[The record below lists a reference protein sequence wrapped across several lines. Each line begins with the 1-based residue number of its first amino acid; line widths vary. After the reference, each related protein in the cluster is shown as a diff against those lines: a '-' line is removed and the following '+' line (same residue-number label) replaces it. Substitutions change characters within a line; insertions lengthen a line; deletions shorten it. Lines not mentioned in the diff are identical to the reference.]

1 MFPNWTRTIRY
12 QFNLLYVP
20 YPGNLLVILSFAQ
33 VKKLRRVHGNLFI
46 ISLALAD
53 LIVGTQTLPII
64 AVNVYTGTDFLKVK
78 YKNILYLIGVRFFG
92 HNFAS
97 ACLRGEH
104 LNRKSYD
111 RKTVNHSTDFHNF
124 ICQHILLLLIH
135 MIRYQIMHALPSPS
149 SDIAFILHQKMKK
162 IVPEMFMLQQ
172 KQKSENIPNNFSKFS
187 DDKVCYFLIL
197 SSYKIMIMTR
207 VWTGNIFKLEIFS
220 AEKFSLLRC

>member
-1 MFPNWTRTIRY
+1 MFSNWTRTMRY

-20 YPGNLLVILSFAQ
+20 YPGNLLVILSFAH

-104 LNRKSYD
+104 RNRKSYD
-111 RKTVNHSTDFHNF
+111 WKTVNHSTDFHNF

-135 MIRYQIMHALPSPS
+135 MIRYQNLHALPSPS
-149 SDIAFILHQKMKK
+149 SDIAFISHQKIKK
-162 IVPEMFMLQQ
+162 SCPKCSCCTKNKKVKIYPIIFLNLVTIRIAIFWYYLYI
-172 KQKSENIPNNFSKFS
+172 KSWLWQEF
-187 DDKVCYFLIL
+187 D
-197 SSYKIMIMTR
+197 
-207 VWTGNIFKLEIFS
+207 LEIFS
-220 AEKFSLLRC
+220 SWKYFQQKSFHC